1 MTKAIHIFFFVCK
14 IVMPNFPFI
23 PDNGTGFQPPANLQ
37 SITNDGEWSS
47 AANGMPDIHPFYA
60 GEYQS
65 RFDVG
70 HLNPHQ
76 GFDSVQTFAQIPW
89 DAAQPSSNDMAM
101 YPQV

>member
-1 MTKAIHIFFFVCK
+1 
-14 IVMPNFPFI
+14 MPNFPFI

-37 SITNDGEWSS
+37 SITDDGGWASS

-60 GEYQS
+60 GEYQP

-76 GFDSVQTFAQIPW
+76 GSDSVQRLQTLAQIPW